1 MHGTET
7 TYLQKPDNF
16 VVGKHENMFL
26 AGRSIKC
33 CESDG
38 ASYQGASDTDDDA
51 LYIDICSN
59 CVVQDAL
66 REGGKERVN

>member
-1 MHGTET
+1 
-7 TYLQKPDNF
+7 
-16 VVGKHENMFL
+16 MFL

-38 ASYQGASDTDDDA
+38 AGYQGASDTDDDA